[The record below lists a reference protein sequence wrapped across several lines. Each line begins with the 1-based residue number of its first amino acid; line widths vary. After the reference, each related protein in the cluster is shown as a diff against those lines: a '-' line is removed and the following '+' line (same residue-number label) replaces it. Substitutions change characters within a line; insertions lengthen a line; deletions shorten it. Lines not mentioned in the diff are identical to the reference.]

1 MISGR
6 FIGSSISLFETT
18 IISSFYRQFN
28 KTKAK
33 ELKILE
39 LDTKAKLEITI
50 TSLYEDPYNIGKQGE
65 VSLLQNTIDGI
76 VTNKA
81 RGVVIHIRVIWQK
94 LDDKCTTYFFKSI
107 KQKYPQA
114 VISLFKDKYGK
125 TFTNRNELDM
135 ICHDFYE
142 DLYKHKE
149 YRKEPLKRYLKVFR

>member
-1 MISGR
+1 M
-6 FIGSSISLFETT
+6 
-18 IISSFYRQFN
+18 
-28 KTKAK
+28 
-33 ELKILE
+33 LE

-50 TSLYEDPYNIGKQGE
+50 TSLYEDPYNIDKQGE

-94 LDDKCTTYFFKSI
+94 LDDKCTAYFFKSI

-114 VISLFKDKYGK
+114 VISLFKDKYDK